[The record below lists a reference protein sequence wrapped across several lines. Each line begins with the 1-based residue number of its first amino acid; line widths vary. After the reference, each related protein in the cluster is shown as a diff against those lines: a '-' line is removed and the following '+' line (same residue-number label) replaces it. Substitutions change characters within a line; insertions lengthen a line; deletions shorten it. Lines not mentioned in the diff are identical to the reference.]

1 MRWPRKKEHVP
12 VRSEPTQAE
21 QAEQA
26 KVEFEQAKAEAAKT
40 GGIVCGTVLANGRP
54 QYFVVPAGTPD
65 GSIEA
70 QAFRLREG
78 RALTEGERILQS
90 MVPAAEKVRARLQEA

>member
-1 MRWPRKKEHVP
+1 MRWPRKKEQPQAPAELTV
-12 VRSEPTQAE
+12 AE
-21 QAEQA
+21 QAEEA
-26 KVEFEQAKAEAAKT
+26 KAEFEQAKADAARD
-40 GGIVCGTVLANGRP
+40 GGIVCGTVRANGRP
-54 QYFVVPAGTPD
+54 MYFVVPKGTPD

-90 MVPAAEKVRARLQEA
+90 MVPAAERVRSRLQEA